1 MSTKTPHD
9 EIMWVYQREDGCE
22 LELYAATE
30 EAALHTLRE
39 FGIVNPSI
47 DRLKVMVKRGDP
59 IQIDWVEK

>member
-1 MSTKTPHD
+1 
-9 EIMWVYQREDGCE
+9 
-22 LELYAATE
+22 
-30 EAALHTLRE
+30 LRE